1 MENKERNYNAAVEAL
16 GAALL
21 SKDSEIFCLKIELE
35 SAKNAL
41 AKAERALQELQA
53 KENGVL
59 CERGI
64 GAEITE

>member
-1 MENKERNYNAAVEAL
+1 MKNERNYNAAVEAL

-21 SKDSEIFCLKIELE
+21 SKDSEIFGLKIELE
-35 SAKNAL
+35 SVKNAL
-41 AKAERALQELQA
+41 EKAEKALQELQA
-53 KENGVL
+53 EKSGAL